1 MSSTSRQNNLIL
13 NQDWT
18 RIYQTF
24 QNADFK
30 SYDFENLRRVI
41 LNYLRENY
49 PEDFNDYIESS
60 EYMAL
65 IDAIAFIGQSLSFR
79 IDLASRENFLELAD
93 RKESVL
99 RLARM
104 LSYNPKR
111 NIPASGL
118 LKFTSISTTE
128 DVIDSNGR
136 NLSDQII
143 SWNDPTNSNWLEQ
156 FTLILNAS
164 MADNTEFGRS
174 QGSAIIQGISTE
186 QYRFNSIIR
195 DVPVFSFTKSVA
207 SRSMIFEIVSTSFKG
222 QEFIYEEPPTP
233 GNQLGFVY
241 KQDGRGP
248 ASPNTGFFL
257 MFKQGTLGVADFTI
271 DIPKVNEKVSVNAEN
286 INNEDVWMFSVDTKR
301 IQRDQWIQVS
311 NLVGSNIIYNS
322 LENNIRNI
330 YSIITKENDTIDLL
344 FSDGVYGNLPK
355 GSFRIYY
362 RTSNGLTYTIS
373 PSELKG
379 ITISVPYISKRG
391 TLENLTVTLG
401 LNSTIN
407 SSAPAE
413 DIDRIRQVA
422 PAVYYTQ
429 NRMITAEDYQLAP
442 LSASQEIIK
451 VKSINRIS
459 SGVSRNLDLIDNSG
473 RYSSINVFAD
483 DGFIYKEPIEQI
495 FTAKFTNRLEII
507 NFLRNKIELEISKAP
522 VYNFYINSYDK
533 ILLSDNR
540 EEWINLSSGVD
551 SSSGYVR
558 NRIDNFFLKVGS
570 FSTSSLK
577 YLTTNALVKFIP
589 PEGKKF
595 RESLLVDENALDPLQ
610 ESYKWAK
617 VIRVINDGTNNNRGA
632 LPSGDGPITLSED
645 IPSGAILSRIIPKF
659 ANTVPDTLEI
669 EIVNLLAEN
678 KNFGLRYDIQ
688 TTSWKIISESNL
700 NLVNSFSLGKT
711 GDITRNNLDSS
722 WIVSFIKKSTEYQV
736 KVRGLDY
743 VFGSINQ
750 NRFYVDEISKK
761 IDPSTGKS
769 IFDYVR
775 VLDINTQKNEISP
788 LKKNIDFFI
797 QESIKFTDGFEK
809 TDEIKISFADK
820 DDDGVIDDPDAFE
833 EIVGSDLD
841 LKFLF
846 FKEIE
851 DNFGNFFFQLEANA
865 NVIIRQRESLINLAN
880 ETFEDNQ
887 LFYFYD
893 SQEDRIKR
901 YDQSTQT
908 LILEPL
914 YKAVRGRTGL
924 KFQYVHNTI
933 EDRRIDPSSSNII
946 DVFMVIRSY
955 DVEYRRFLSGD
966 VANKPE
972 PPSSDFLRLNF
983 GNKLNSIKSLS
994 DEIIYHPVKYKILFG
1009 PQADEKLQARFK
1021 IVKNKD
1027 KLIND
1032 NDLKVRIVN
1041 SIDEFF
1047 NINNWD
1053 FGDRFYLS
1061 ELITYILN
1069 SVSPDI
1075 SNIVIIPKQT
1085 NQKFG
1090 ELFETQSKID
1100 EIFISGTTV
1109 DDIEIVDSISM
1120 SQLSF

>member
-1090 ELFETQSKID
+1090 ELFEIQSKID